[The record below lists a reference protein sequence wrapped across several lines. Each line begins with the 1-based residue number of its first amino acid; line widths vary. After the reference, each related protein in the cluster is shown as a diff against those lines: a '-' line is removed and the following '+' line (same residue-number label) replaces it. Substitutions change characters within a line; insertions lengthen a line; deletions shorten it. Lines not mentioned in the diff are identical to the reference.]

1 MRQSGV
7 DHVSPFPILIKE
19 KPMPHEPAKNSLTF
33 SVEHKGDAALVHCR
47 GRLVSGVAGPFYDK
61 IIALI
66 PHNKRIVL
74 DLTDLAFVD
83 SMGLGTLVRLYVSA
97 KSGGS
102 CLQLINLGKQIRELL
117 GITHLLGLFGDMCE
131 KGVSLK
137 F

>member
-7 DHVSPFPILIKE
+7 DPVSPDPISIKE
-19 KPMPHEPAKNSLTF
+19 MPMPNAPAMNSLAF
-33 SVEHKGDAALVHCR
+33 NVERKGDAALVHCR

-117 GITHLLGLFGDMCE
+117 GMTHLLGLFGDMCE